1 MLSANSNFYQ
11 GNSAVVQDSYDIM
24 GMFYRDKLN
33 IIICMKRTN
42 TGVVHCSVALL
53 ETFYYPVC
61 TGISFKK

>member
-11 GNSAVVQDSYDIM
+11 GNFAVVQDSYDIM

-42 TGVVHCSVALL
+42 TGVVHCSWLVASRTILIL
-53 ETFYYPVC
+53 VC
-61 TGISFKK
+61 